1 MTREKVY
8 LSADTSSPSEKVHK
22 ITTKGV
28 PLSVDDAEILKM
40 LGKFEVSLSSPIR
53 NKNIRNPT
61 TRKMTSILNENSG
74 FSQVLT
80 ICMYMECTRF
90 SIIRWTRNI
99 GARTK
104 VMGRR
109 NFQES
114 IIVSINKRCIF
125 LLSV

>member
-8 LSADTSSPSEKVHK
+8 LSADTSSPSEKVLK

-53 NKNIRNPT
+53 NENIRNPT
-61 TRKMTSILNENSG
+61 TRKMSCILNENSG

-80 ICMYMECTRF
+80 ICMYMKCTRF
-90 SIIRWTRNI
+90 SIIRWMIFWLSGHPSQHFVSGKLQISSYSTR
-99 GARTK
+99 TL
-104 VMGRR
+104 
-109 NFQES
+109 F
-114 IIVSINKRCIF
+114 
-125 LLSV
+125 